1 MIRFSA
7 ALVAVA
13 IGVLIGGIAT
23 SKLVLVYIAIA
34 ASAVALLALAI
45 GVMLKREELFGEG
58 QGLAT
63 AQAGA
68 SPVLPAQAGERRG
81 QVPNGLV
88 PPPPSQGAAVG
99 PGAAF
104 AERPPAAAAQQGVS
118 WAGSAAPDAWPSSAA
133 ATAAV
138 PAMWQSPPVPAGATV
153 SGWGAPAVSEPA
165 ATGDP
170 EDGATS
176 VSAWGTSAPSVF
188 APHSA
193 DAPAASPEAGAEP
206 GSPNWFN
213 PAGRPASAGKAAPG
227 SGNGWSWPNGDSAV
241 PADAVPAGAV
251 PADAGPAD
259 NEEPV
264 DGAAPADEDWP
275 TRYSWLDD
283 EPEEP
288 EADAESGEDKPAG
301 PVAATVSEPALAGD
315 ATLPADVEAPAQ
327 ATVATEVIETAKTAE
342 AAEVPGERENDPAG
356 TELLATEPAGT
367 EPGDQSPAAGLVT
380 VIRGVPRFHQED
392 CVLIRFMP
400 EGDAQKM
407 PAAAAREAGCTPC
420 AACQPEG

>member
-81 QVPNGLV
+81 HVPNGLV
-88 PPPPSQGAAVG
+88 PPPPFQGAAVG

-104 AERPPAAAAQQGVS
+104 AERIPAASAQLGAPWAAPAV
-118 WAGSAAPDAWPSSAA
+118 PDAWPPPAA

-138 PAMWQSPPVPAGATV
+138 PAMWQAPPVPAGAAV
-153 SGWGAPAVSEPA
+153 SGWGTPPVSEPS

-170 EDGATS
+170 QDGATAPT
-176 VSAWGTSAPSVF
+176 AWGTSAPSAF
-188 APHSA
+188 APPAA
-193 DAPAASPEAGAEP
+193 DAPAASPAAGAAP

-213 PAGRPASAGKAAPG
+213 PAGRPASAGKAAPA
-227 SGNGWSWPNGDSAV
+227 SGNGWSRPNDDSAV
-241 PADAVPAGAV
+241 PADAVPAGKED
-251 PADAGPAD
+251 P
-259 NEEPV
+259 E
-264 DGAAPADEDWP
+264 DGAAPVADEDWP
-275 TRYSWLDD
+275 TRYSWLDE

-288 EADAESGEDKPAG
+288 EAGAESGDAKPGRPRRRHRERTG
-301 PVAATVSEPALAGD
+301 PGGRRDASRGRRGTGSGD
-315 ATLPADVEAPAQ
+315 
-327 ATVATEVIETAKTAE
+327 
-342 AAEVPGERENDPAG
+342 GGHR
-356 TELLATEPAGT
+356 
-367 EPGDQSPAAGLVT
+367 GD
-380 VIRGVPRFHQED
+380 
-392 CVLIRFMP
+392 
-400 EGDAQKM
+400 
-407 PAAAAREAGCTPC
+407 
-420 AACQPEG
+420 